1 MLAFGAGNNSS
12 ALEDSGEVRSVCE
25 SVCSDGSNATTTT
38 VQGGSNV
45 RPRMDIACVL
55 DVTHPLN
62 LSHRR
67 RALDEVR
74 NASEL
79 VNANLHHIHFEKLDF
94 GETSVLDTFYNAD
107 VALVDLSLQVQQS
120 SLLYHLGVRESFDM
134 NKNVLLYND
143 NDADATLRLKI
154 SLPNFLFVSY
164 KLTDAGTCVTTNP
177 AAAKFKGEE
186 AADPKQHLTLR
197 LKNILQDVEVQT
209 KAHLQEKFLSDLRK
223 ARETY
228 NGAEL
233 ASVLHAMRKRLDDP
247 AVLSGDTILNMLI
260 SYREIQDYDAI
271 VQVVDDLKTIMNR
284 KNYVN
289 MPVIRF
295 LYAFAMNRRN
305 KEGDRENALKVCVK
319 ALEKKENRFPDMLC
333 LCGRI
338 YKDKFVESQHSDTE
352 SLNNAIHWYRQGFEV
367 QPNEYAGINL
377 ATLLVIAGNDFK
389 NSQELQH
396 IGMVL
401 NHLIGKKGS
410 LSSLKDYWDVATFF
424 EISVLAQDYVKAIQ
438 AAECMFKLKPPN
450 WYLKSTIGNIEL
462 IDRFRKKS
470 EDFSPEQQVFQFWM
484 EYFFEATSES
494 SSDNSIRFPVL
505 ILETTKV
512 FMPSYVNVNMGAE
525 QKSVEI
531 LNLCID
537 SIRGECR
544 QVHRWLF
551 TADMIRSYSLYK
563 RDERCLFLYVSE
575 NSDDFQMFLPSH
587 ECRQRLHDLLG
598 ELTADH
604 EKVTDL
610 DTSGMQ
616 DQLKFEYELDD
627 INKRVVLGKGTYGIV
642 YAARDLNTQVRIAV
656 KEIPERNLGDVQ
668 PLHEEILLHSQLRHR
683 NIVQYLGSISE
694 DNYFKI
700 FMEQVPGGSLSA
712 LLRSKWGPLKENEAT
727 IAYYTKQILEG
738 LKYLH
743 DQKIVHRDIK
753 GDNVLVN
760 TYSGVVKISDFGTS
774 KRLAGLCPS
783 TETFAGTLQYMAPEV
798 IDKGQRGYG
807 APADIWSLGC
817 TVVEMATGKP
827 PFIELGSP
835 QAAVFKVGYYKM
847 HPEIPSEMTPKAK
860 SFILRCF
867 IPDPDQRATAAEL
880 LEDSFLC
887 EKKKQTNRLG
897 SSVDYSRSIS
907 VPSDKVKPVSHKKI
921 SEPCMAG
928 NLPSS
933 PEIEVKT
940 IRSNPTI
947 TRTASSMLSPI
958 RIYPPDLSNSSTMP
972 NTPSTD
978 EMDSNDT
985 LLNRRSSSGGLL
997 SPEVDMTNLPRS
1009 SIDVEDGFYL
1019 LKKDSQRRLTLSRVL
1034 EQDGEKI
1041 CSKWMLSIEQDF
1053 GTTVLALHH
1062 LEILRCALKDYIMDQ
1077 NRRVIE
1083 QAMTTLKE
1091 ELDFDSN
1098 AINELH
1104 AAIYMFQEA
1113 VNAVLR
1119 MHSIKP
1125 HWMFALDN
1133 LVRNAV
1139 QAAITVLS
1147 PELGANLAGQE
1158 GRCRGGVEAEPASSG
1173 TEHATPSAVSTV
1185 NSTRELTLLRHDNHK
1200 LQQELVECYQQN
1212 QMLLKTMLEEQK
1224 SMRMLLKEMMIDK
1237 KTHRSPEPPEQE
1249 PCGELTSWLRERGV
1263 GADSI
1268 REICAQEYTLQDL
1281 LDHCSREDL
1290 AKLNLKGGVELRI
1303 WRAILEHRLNSP
1315 SNRRL
1320 RRTSSADTDMDSPMV
1335 VLECQRCHNS
1345 LPSTVTEES
1354 CSNNPTVVIRDQA
1367 RVNGDE
1373 IEFYGE
1379 NGIVNL

>member
-1 MLAFGAGNNSS
+1 
-12 ALEDSGEVRSVCE
+12 
-25 SVCSDGSNATTTT
+25 
-38 VQGGSNV
+38 
-45 RPRMDIACVL
+45 
-55 DVTHPLN
+55 
-62 LSHRR
+62 
-67 RALDEVR
+67 
-74 NASEL
+74 
-79 VNANLHHIHFEKLDF
+79 
-94 GETSVLDTFYNAD
+94 
-107 VALVDLSLQVQQS
+107 
-120 SLLYHLGVRESFDM
+120 
-134 NKNVLLYND
+134 
-143 NDADATLRLKI
+143 
-154 SLPNFLFVSY
+154 
-164 KLTDAGTCVTTNP
+164 
-177 AAAKFKGEE
+177 
-186 AADPKQHLTLR
+186 
-197 LKNILQDVEVQT
+197 
-209 KAHLQEKFLSDLRK
+209 
-223 ARETY
+223 
-228 NGAEL
+228 
-233 ASVLHAMRKRLDDP
+233 
-247 AVLSGDTILNMLI
+247 
-260 SYREIQDYDAI
+260 
-271 VQVVDDLKTIMNR
+271 
-284 KNYVN
+284 
-289 MPVIRF
+289 
-295 LYAFAMNRRN
+295 
-305 KEGDRENALKVCVK
+305 
-319 ALEKKENRFPDMLC
+319 
-333 LCGRI
+333 
-338 YKDKFVESQHSDTE
+338 
-352 SLNNAIHWYRQGFEV
+352 
-367 QPNEYAGINL
+367 
-377 ATLLVIAGNDFK
+377 
-389 NSQELQH
+389 
-396 IGMVL
+396 
-401 NHLIGKKGS
+401 
-410 LSSLKDYWDVATFF
+410 
-424 EISVLAQDYVKAIQ
+424 
-438 AAECMFKLKPPN
+438 
-450 WYLKSTIGNIEL
+450 
-462 IDRFRKKS
+462 
-470 EDFSPEQQVFQFWM
+470 
-484 EYFFEATSES
+484 
-494 SSDNSIRFPVL
+494 
-505 ILETTKV
+505 
-512 FMPSYVNVNMGAE
+512 MGAE

-1212 QMLLKTMLEEQK
+1212 QMLLKAMLEEQK

-1237 KTHRSPEPPEQE
+1237 KTRRSPEPPEQE

-1281 LDHCSREDL
+1281 LDHCSREDLAKLNLKSPEPPEQEPCGELTSWLRERGVGADSIREICAQKNTMQDLLDHCSREDLAKLNLKSPESPEQEPCGELTSWLRERGVGADSIREICAQEYTLQVQDQLVHCSREDL